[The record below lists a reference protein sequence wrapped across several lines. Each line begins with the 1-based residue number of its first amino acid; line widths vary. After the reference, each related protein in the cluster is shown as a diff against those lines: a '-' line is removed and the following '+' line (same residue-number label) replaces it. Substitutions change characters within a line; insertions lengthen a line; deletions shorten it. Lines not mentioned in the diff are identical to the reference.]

1 MLKMLSRISAIALI
15 VSVALSCK
23 KNDPGYEHPV
33 PPVTV
38 NRQINMDNALY
49 TKLNTPG
56 GFVYLDD
63 EGYKGIIVTRDFA
76 DNFHAVDRACPY
88 HPDEACAKATVEKSG
103 ISILC
108 GSYNGTDFTACCSS
122 RYGLDGS
129 LQEGPSQHPL
139 RAYYVSRNGSI
150 LTISNF

>member
-1 MLKMLSRISAIALI
+1 MLRYPAKIFVIALLTFQ
-15 VSVALSCK
+15 ALSCN
-23 KNDPGYEHPV
+23 KNDPGLQHPV
-33 PPVTV
+33 PHVTV
-38 NRQINMDNALY
+38 NRQINMDNALF

-56 GFVYLDD
+56 GYVYLEG

-76 DNFHAVDRACPY
+76 DNFNAVDRACPY

-108 GSYNGTDFTACCSS
+108 GSYTGNDFTACCDS

-129 LQEGPSQHPL
+129 LQQGPSQHPL
-139 RAYYVSRNGSI
+139 RAYYVSRSGSV
-150 LTISNF
+150 LTITNY